1 MNRTEA
7 FSIKEAAYQSGLSED
22 TIRYYEK
29 IQLLPQPNRKSNGH
43 RVYDHTNIEKMKL
56 ILCLKK
62 TGLSLEE
69 MRPYVQLSLDS
80 DLTDYPELYHML
92 QQHQHTIQE
101 HIQSLQQ
108 ISHFIDIV
116 LERTPSLRPPATSCT
131 SESQDHRVSLN
142 RHNLLKSSVS

>member
-1 MNRTEA
+1 MYSSEE
-7 FSIKEAAYQSGLSED
+7 FSIKEAAIQSGLSED

-29 IQLLPQPNRKSNGH
+29 IKLLPYAQRKSNRH
-43 RVYDHTNIEKMKL
+43 RIYHTMDIEKMKL
-56 ILCLKK
+56 VVCLKK

-69 MRPYVQLSLDS
+69 MRPYLNLSFDS
-80 DLTDYPELYHML
+80 DLTDYPELYDML
-92 QQHQHTIQE
+92 QQHQQTIQQ

-131 SESQDHRVSLN
+131 EDSQDHRVPLN

>member
-1 MNRTEA
+1 MTLPKA

-29 IQLLPQPNRKSNGH
+29 IQLLPQPHRKSNGH
-43 RVYDHTNIEKMKL
+43 RVYDNTDIEKM
-56 ILCLKK
+56 ILVICLKK

-69 MRPYVQLSLDS
+69 MRPYIHLSLDS

-92 QQHQHTIQE
+92 QQHQQTIQE
-101 HIQSLQQ
+101 HIQSLQK
-108 ISHFIDIV
+108 ISYFIDVV

-131 SESQDHRVSLN
+131 SESQDHRAPLN